1 MTDSAREQA
10 EQAAD
15 PRVDLAVKRTELAWD
30 RTLLAWLRTT
40 IALIVAGTAFDK
52 GAQWL
57 HEARLAAGTAFVR
70 NGHLIGLS
78 ITAASVVLLAFV
90 CWQYWKDAGE
100 LALIKGSPR
109 AGIPPALIACA
120 LLIVLGAAAFFL
132 LLNDTR

>member
-1 MTDSAREQA
+1 MMDSPREQA

-40 IALIVAGTAFDK
+40 TALIAAGAAFDK

-57 HEARLAAGTAFVR
+57 HEARLAAGTAFIR
-70 NGHLIGLS
+70 NGHLVGLS
-78 ITAASVVLLAFV
+78 LTSASTVLLLFV
-90 CWQYWKDAGE
+90 CWQYWGDARE
-100 LALIKGSPR
+100 LTAIKGSR
-109 AGIPPALIACA
+109 PARVPSASIACR
-120 LLIVLGAAAFFL
+120 LVIFLGAAVFFL